1 MSARERLAE
10 ALMNPGLVGLNDEE
24 AAELIDAVLQEH
36 TAEVFETLVNY
47 LRSSPI
53 LARSGEE
60 PTT

>member
-1 MSARERLAE
+1 MNARERLTQT
-10 ALMNPGLVGLNDEE
+10 LKNPGLVGLNDEE

-36 TAEVFETLVNY
+36 TAEVFETFVNY

-53 LARSGEE
+53 LVRPGEE

>member
-1 MSARERLAE
+1 MNARERLAQT
-10 ALMNPGLVGLNDEE
+10 LKNPGLVGLSDEE

-53 LARSGEE
+53 LVRPGGES
-60 PTT
+60 TA